1 MKVSISIDTDYQRA
15 KLIINGSN
23 ENIDKSIEVTTNLLE
38 QIISSLNTHKNC
50 DADGWF
56 CKQIFYIV

>member
-15 KLIINGSN
+15 ELVVNGSN
-23 ENIDKSIEVTTNLLE
+23 ENIGKSIEVTTNLLE
-38 QIISSLNTHKNC
+38 QIISSLNTHKIY

-56 CKQIFYIV
+56 CKSTFYIV